1 MAESSGRA
9 AGKPSMGGPSTPSGA
24 KPKGRRIQGGKVV
37 ESRYLQ
43 YEKKNTKKALGTD
56 ALKTSGK
63 MPESGRKPS
72 SLQKSKENSGIFG
85 KGDLQSTLLEGHGT
99 APPDLDLSSIN
110 EKSML
115 RKTPQLEKKMSKKTE
130 STSFSASRKKNPD
143 LSEAMEMME
152 SQTLLLTLLAIKMEN
167 GLAAFEEKAEKNL
180 LTMCQEKEKLQKKV
194 HQLKRQLLLRQ
205 RKRELLAVLN
215 AQIEM
220 LSPYEVVAERFK
232 EQYKTLATAL
242 DTTRHELPVR
252 SVYLDGDRQQ
262 FLDDLQ
268 QELTTT
274 LHLLGE
280 LEIGS
285 SDENEKV
292 LNLLSELKEVTQ
304 KKDVELRRTFV
315 QVQELSAGVN
325 KEAALINQEVWEE
338 AQGPATSHQ
347 WYFSEE
353 GACGGT
359 QGEASFPLLSGLTSH
374 MHCESTHRLCP
385 QPK

>member
-1 MAESSGRA
+1 MAESSGCG
-9 AGKPSMGGPSTPSGA
+9 AGKPSMGGPSTPSST
-24 KPKGRRIQGGKVV
+24 KPKGRRVQGGKVV

-43 YEKKNTKKALGTD
+43 YEKKTTKKALATD

-63 MPESGRKPS
+63 MPESGRKPNP
-72 SLQKSKENSGIFG
+72 LQKSKENSGIFG

-130 STSFSASRKKNPD
+130 STSFSVSRKKNPD
-143 LSEAMEMME
+143 PSEAMEMME
-152 SQTLLLTLLAIKMEN
+152 SQTLLLTLLAIKAEN
-167 GLAAFEEKAEKNL
+167 GLAAFEKKAERNL
-180 LTMCQEKEKLQKKV
+180 LTMCQEKAKLQKKV

-205 RKRELLAVLN
+205 KKRELLAVLN

-220 LSPYEVVAERFK
+220 LSPYEAVAERFK

-252 SVYLDGDRQQ
+252 SVHLDGDGEQ

-292 LNLLSELKEVTQ
+292 LDLLSELKEVTQ
-304 KKDVELRRTFV
+304 KKDVELRRSFV
-315 QVQELSAGVN
+315 QVLELSAMVN

-338 AQGPATSHQ
+338 AQGPAASRQ

-359 QGEASFPLLSGLTSH
+359 QGEASCPLLSGSDKPHAL
-374 MHCESTHRLCP
+374 
-385 QPK
+385 